1 MIGIILSLFIM
12 DLCLMKTIF
21 YYSIFFR
28 KTLPGKFFELN
39 IHYGL
44 FVGDN
49 KNKNNT
55 DIFFGHVEKFRG
67 CISEVSNPLTI
78 LQMINL
84 KCNNLNIY

>member
-1 MIGIILSLFIM
+1 MVIKFSQYF
-12 DLCLMKTIF
+12 
-21 YYSIFFR
+21 FFR
-28 KTLPGKFFELN
+28 KHLPGKFFELN

-67 CISEVSNPLTI
+67 CLSGVGT
-78 LQMINL
+78 
-84 KCNNLNIY
+84 